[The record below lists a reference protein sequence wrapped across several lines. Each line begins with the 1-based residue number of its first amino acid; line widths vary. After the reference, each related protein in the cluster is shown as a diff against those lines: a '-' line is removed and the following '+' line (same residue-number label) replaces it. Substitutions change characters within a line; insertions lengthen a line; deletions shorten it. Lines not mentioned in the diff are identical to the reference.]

1 MRRLT
6 SREVSLYIESC
17 SDPAGQ
23 RITLARYAAAH
34 DRSLL
39 WGAR

>member
-6 SREVSLYIESC
+6 SREVSLYIESA

-23 RITLARYAAAH
+23 RALARFAASRG
-34 DRSLL
+34 RSFL
-39 WGAR
+39 WGAA